1 VITRSWLG
9 RIGTVAMVVT
19 SGGWLAPTATTQTPA
34 MALAAPPSQGVGEI
48 ALDPISCWWKT
59 ATNAVHLG
67 EHFTLTLTCGLA
79 DTGRVTVVPDVKSLE
94 PTTVQ
99 LAPFE
104 VVRGVRHQDIHIQES
119 PWRYVQYE
127 YTLRLLGE
135 GYFGRDVDIPS
146 INVTYNIQSPGG
158 ETQGRDQV
166 YVLPAL
172 PMRII
177 SLAPLKATDIRD
189 TPRDSFADIEARRF
203 RATAELIAAGIFFG
217 FAVVLLGFAVTRIA
231 NRHRQHAPVA
241 ARPIRSRAVLA
252 GCQRALGRLK
262 SNVAHTGWTP
272 ELAARAL
279 AVVRIAAAVALGRP
293 LAQTL
298 VDSNVPRQDGQIV
311 LRKGMLRRALISAP
325 TTQDSFAIQPGTG
338 NGPGPRARVVIEEL
352 RESLQTFSATC
363 YGRADHLDTTALDSA
378 LDNGM
383 RAIQRLR
390 FMKRW
395 PMSTAAK
402 LSKSAAWLREIVWA
416 RSESF

>member
-9 RIGTVAMVVT
+9 HIGTVAMVVT
-19 SGGWLAPTATTQTPA
+19 SGGWLATATTQTPA
-34 MALAAPPSQGVGEI
+34 MTQAAPPSQGLGET
-48 ALDPISCWWKT
+48 AVDPITCWWKT
-59 ATNAVHLG
+59 DTNAVHLG

-79 DTGRVTVVPDVKSLE
+79 DTGRITVVPDVKSLE
-94 PTTVQ
+94 ATTVQ

-119 PWRYVQYE
+119 PWRYLQYE

-166 YVLPAL
+166 YVLPTL

-189 TPRDSFADIEARRF
+189 TPRDSFAEIEARRF

-217 FAVVLLGFAVTRIA
+217 FAVLLLGFAVARIA
-231 NRHRQHAPVA
+231 SRYRRQAPAA
-241 ARPIRSRAVLA
+241 ARPIRSRAVLG
-252 GCQRALGRLK
+252 GCLRTLGRVK

-272 ELAARAL
+272 ELVARAL
-279 AVVRIAAAVALGRP
+279 AAVRIAAAVALGRP
-293 LAQTL
+293 LAQSL
-298 VDSNVPRQDGQIV
+298 VDINVPRQDGQIV
-311 LRKGMLRRALISAP
+311 LRKGLLRRVLISAP
-325 TTQDSFAIQPGTG
+325 TTEDSFAAPPSTG
-338 NGPGPRARVVIEEL
+338 NGPGPRAQAMIEQL
-352 RESLQTFSATC
+352 RESLQTFSAAC
-363 YGRADHLDTTALDSA
+363 YGRADHFDTTALDSA
-378 LDNGM
+378 LDSGM
-383 RAIQRLR
+383 RAIQRVR
-390 FMKRW
+390 FTKRW

>member
-1 VITRSWLG
+1 
-9 RIGTVAMVVT
+9 MVVT
-19 SGGWLAPTATTQTPA
+19 SGGWLATAMTQTAA
-34 MALAAPPSQGVGEI
+34 MTPAAPPAQGQGQGQGEI
-48 ALDPISCWWKT
+48 ALDPITCWWKT
-59 ATNAVHLG
+59 DTNAVHIG
-67 EHFTLTLTCGLA
+67 EHFTLTLTCDVA

-119 PWRYVQYE
+119 PSRYFQYE

-146 INVTYNIQSPGG
+146 INVTYTIQSPGG

-189 TPRDSFADIEARRF
+189 TPRDSFAEIEARRF

-217 FAVVLLGFAVTRIA
+217 FAGVLLGFAVARIVS
-231 NRHRQHAPVA
+231 RYRQHAPA
-241 ARPIRSRAVLA
+241 ASRSIRSRAVLA
-252 GCQRALGRLK
+252 GCLRALGGVK
-262 SNVAHTGWTP
+262 SNVAHTGWTQ
-272 ELAARAL
+272 ELVARAL

-293 LAQTL
+293 VAQTL
-298 VDSNVPRQDGQIV
+298 VDINVPRQDGQMI

-325 TTQDSFAIQPGTG
+325 TTEDSFATPPGK
-338 NGPGPRARVVIEEL
+338 GPGPRAQAMSEQL
-352 RESLQTFSATC
+352 RESLQTLSAAC
-363 YGRADHLDTTALDSA
+363 YGRADHFDAPALDSA

-390 FMKRW
+390 STKRW
-395 PMSTAAK
+395 PMSTVAK

>member
-9 RIGTVAMVVT
+9 RIGAVAIVVT

-34 MALAAPPSQGVGEI
+34 MAPAAPSSQGVGEI
-48 ALDPISCWWKT
+48 ALDPITCWWKT
-59 ATNAVHLG
+59 GTSAVLLG

-79 DTGRVTVVPDVKSLE
+79 DTDRVTVVPDVKSLE

-119 PWRYVQYE
+119 PWRYLQYE
-127 YTLRLLGE
+127 YTLRLFGE

-146 INVTYNIQSPGG
+146 INVTYNIRSPGG
-158 ETQGRDQV
+158 ETLGRDQV
-166 YVLPAL
+166 YALPAL

-177 SLAPLKATDIRD
+177 SLAPVKATDIRD

-203 RATAELIAAGIFFG
+203 RATAELIAAGVFFG
-217 FAVVLLGFAVTRIA
+217 FAVLLLGFAVAQIA
-231 NRHRQHAPVA
+231 NRYRQRSPVA

-252 GCQRALGRLK
+252 GCLRALARLK
-262 SNVAHTGWTP
+262 ANVAQTGWTP
-272 ELAARAL
+272 ELVARAL
-279 AVVRIAAAVALGRP
+279 AVVRIAAAVSLGRP
-293 LAQTL
+293 LAQTV
-298 VDSNVPRQDGQIV
+298 VDLNVPRQDGQIV
-311 LRKGMLRRALISAP
+311 LRKGMLRRVLISAP
-325 TTQDSFAIQPGTG
+325 TTEDSFTTPRATGT
-338 NGPGPRARVVIEEL
+338 GPGPRARAMIEQL
-352 RESLQTFSATC
+352 RESLQTLNAAC
-363 YGRADHLDTTALDSA
+363 YGRVDHLDTTALDSA
-378 LDNGM
+378 LDSAMG
-383 RAIQRLR
+383 AIQRLR
-390 FMKRW
+390 FTKRW

>member
-1 VITRSWLG
+1 MITRSWLG
-9 RIGTVAMVVT
+9 HIGTVAMVVT
-19 SGGWLAPTATTQTPA
+19 SGGWLATATTQAPA
-34 MALAAPPSQGVGEI
+34 MTQAAPPSQGLGET
-48 ALDPISCWWKT
+48 AVDPITCWWKT
-59 ATNAVHLG
+59 DTNAVHLG
-67 EHFTLTLTCGLA
+67 EHFTLTLTCGVA

-119 PWRYVQYE
+119 PWRYLQYE

-189 TPRDSFADIEARRF
+189 TPRDSFAEIEARRF

-217 FAVVLLGFAVTRIA
+217 FAGVLLGFAVVRIA
-231 NRHRQHAPVA
+231 SRYRRQAPAA
-241 ARPIRSRAVLA
+241 ARPIRSRAVL
-252 GCQRALGRLK
+252 GSCLRTLGRVK
-262 SNVAHTGWTP
+262 SIVAHTGWTP
-272 ELAARAL
+272 ELVARAL

-293 LAQTL
+293 LAQSL
-298 VDSNVPRQDGQIV
+298 VDINVPRQDGQIV
-311 LRKGMLRRALISAP
+311 LRKGLRRRVLISAP
-325 TTQDSFAIQPGTG
+325 TTEDSFAAPPPTG
-338 NGPGPRARVVIEEL
+338 NGPRPRAQAIIEQL
-352 RESLQTFSATC
+352 RESLQTFSTAC
-363 YGRADHLDTTALDSA
+363 YGRPDHFDTTALDSA
-378 LDNGM
+378 LDSGM
-383 RAIQRLR
+383 RGIQRLR
-390 FMKRW
+390 FTKRW

>member
-9 RIGTVAMVVT
+9 RIGMVTMVVT
-19 SGGWLAPTATTQTPA
+19 SGIWLAPTATTQTPA
-34 MALAAPPSQGVGEI
+34 MAPGAAPSQGVDEI
-48 ALDPISCWWKT
+48 ALDPITCWWKT
-59 ATNAVHLG
+59 DTNAVHVG

-79 DTGRVTVVPDVKSLE
+79 DTGRVTAVPDVKSLE

-99 LAPFE
+99 VAPFE

-119 PWRYVQYE
+119 PWRYLQYE

-146 INVTYNIQSPGG
+146 MNVTYNIRSPGG

-166 YVLPAL
+166 YALPAL
-172 PMRII
+172 PMRVI
-177 SLAPLKATDIRD
+177 SLAPVKATDIRD

-203 RATAELIAAGIFFG
+203 RATAEFIAAGVFFG
-217 FAVVLLGFAVTRIA
+217 FAVLLLGFAVARLA
-231 NRHRQHAPVA
+231 NRYRQQAPVA

-252 GCQRALGRLK
+252 GCLRALGRLK

-293 LAQTL
+293 VAQTL
-298 VDSNVPRQDGQIV
+298 VDINVPRQDGQIV

-325 TTQDSFAIQPGTG
+325 TTEDSFAAPPATG
-338 NGPGPRARVVIEEL
+338 NGPGPRARAMIEQL
-352 RESLQTFSATC
+352 RESLQTFSAAC

-390 FMKRW
+390 VTKRW
-395 PMSTAAK
+395 PMSTVAK
-402 LSKSAAWLREIVWA
+402 LSKSADRLREIVWA

>member
-9 RIGTVAMVVT
+9 RIGAVAIVVT
-19 SGGWLAPTATTQTPA
+19 SGGWLALTATTQTPA
-34 MALAAPPSQGVGEI
+34 MAPAAPPSQGAGEI
-48 ALDPISCWWKT
+48 ALDPITCWWKT
-59 ATNAVHLG
+59 GTSAVHLG

-119 PWRYVQYE
+119 PWRYLQYE

-172 PMRII
+172 PMRIL
-177 SLAPLKATDIRD
+177 SLAPIKATDIRD
-189 TPRDSFADIEARRF
+189 TPRDSFADIETRRF

-217 FAVVLLGFAVTRIA
+217 FAVLLLGFAVARIA
-231 NRHRQHAPVA
+231 NRYRQQTPVA
-241 ARPIRSRAVLA
+241 ARQISPRAVLA
-252 GCQRALGRLK
+252 GCLRTLGRLK

-293 LAQTL
+293 LAQTV
-298 VDSNVPRQDGQIV
+298 VDRNVPRQDGQIV

-325 TTQDSFAIQPGTG
+325 TTGDSFAIQLATG
-338 NGPGPRARVVIEEL
+338 NRPGPRARAVIEQL
-352 RESLQTFSATC
+352 QESLQTFSAAC
-363 YGRADHLDTTALDSA
+363 YGRADHLDATALDSS

-402 LSKSAAWLREIVWA
+402 LSKSAAWLREIMWA

>member
-1 VITRSWLG
+1 
-9 RIGTVAMVVT
+9 MVVT
-19 SGGWLAPTATTQTPA
+19 AGGWLATATTQTPP
-34 MALAAPPSQGVGEI
+34 MAQAAPQSQGSGEI
-48 ALDPISCWWKT
+48 ALDPITCWWKT
-59 ATNAVHLG
+59 DTNAVHLG
-67 EHFTLTLTCGLA
+67 QHFTLTLTCGLA
-79 DTGRVTVVPDVKSLE
+79 DTSRVTVVPDVKSLE

-119 PWRYVQYE
+119 PWRYLQYE
-127 YTLRLLGE
+127 YTLRLFGE

-146 INVTYNIQSPGG
+146 INVTYNIQARGG

-172 PMRII
+172 PMRIL
-177 SLAPLKATDIRD
+177 SLAPIKATDIRD
-189 TPRDSFADIEARRF
+189 TPRDSFADIETRRF
-203 RATAELIAAGIFFG
+203 RATAELIAAGIFFA
-217 FAVVLLGFAVTRIA
+217 FAVVLLGFAVARIA
-231 NRHRQHAPVA
+231 NRYRLHAAVA

-252 GCQRALGRLK
+252 GCLRTLGRLK

-293 LAQTL
+293 LAQTV
-298 VDSNVPRQDGQIV
+298 VDRNVPRQDGQLV
-311 LRKGMLRRALISAP
+311 LRKGLIRHALISAP
-325 TTQDSFAIQPGTG
+325 TTGDSFAIQVATG
-338 NGPGPRARVVIEEL
+338 NRPGPRARVVIEQL
-352 RESLQTFSATC
+352 RESLQTFSAAC
-363 YGRADHLDTTALDSA
+363 YGRGDHLDTTALDSS
-378 LDNGM
+378 LDNGL